1 MRPTDNLIGQRFGK
15 LVVTGFAGYFAASPG
30 APLLAYWTC
39 RCDCGKE
46 MIRVPAHTLK
56 HFGKRSCGCLKSGKK
71 SEEHLYQKWYYEKR
85 HGTLCEEWLRFEIF
99 EAFMSKVGYTNKMR
113 VKKLVRGVT
122 LSPNNFY
129 FN

>member
-46 MIRVPAHTLK
+46 MIRVPAQTLK

-71 SEEHLYQKWYYEKR
+71 SEMHLHQKWYYEKR
-85 HGTLCEEWLRFEIF
+85 HDTLCEEWLRFEVF
-99 EAFMSKVGYTNKMR
+99 KEFMYKVGYTNKMR
-113 VKKLVRGVT
+113 VRKYRNNSV
-122 LSPNNFY
+122 LSPDNFY
-129 FN
+129 FK